1 MDPKQTET
9 QQTEDP
15 QISDEELFSLAPAVL
30 INHRTRRYH
39 GEDRALSVDELTEA
53 DRVILRDIYALLLR
67 LFAVLRGGGEERDRA
82 ARTLIG
88 QMDTG
93 KLFVMVRTLGKESY
107 RTAPSPLMAKTL
119 HDVRGGGLSSLL
131 GHLDLHLALPLAAL
145 PCDTLYF
152 LTRDH
157 LKIMRNALL
166 GLDDVQRN
174 ADLEVNLHG
183 TDLLVEKWDQARI
196 PVDGREV
203 RIAVNCLQDVAIA
216 ECCVEFGALDRI
228 LYNLMNNA
236 SRHTEGDIIRL
247 VLFPT
252 PDRQGENLRL
262 VLINQMSAA
271 DRSYL
276 REKDLRTLFRAGV
289 STTGSGYGL
298 TVAAEFVSSAF
309 GLTTPEAAVEG
320 GYLGARLLHEQ
331 FVIWFHWPIIGEV

>member
-1 MDPKQTET
+1 MD
-9 QQTEDP
+9 
-15 QISDEELFSLAPAVL
+15 A
-30 INHRTRRYH
+30 
-39 GEDRALSVDELTEA
+39 LTEA
-53 DRVILRDIYALLLR
+53 DRVIVRDIYALLLR
-67 LFAVLRGGGEERDRA
+67 LFGVLRGEGEERDRA
-82 ARTLIG
+82 ARTFIS

-93 KLFVMVRTLGKESY
+93 KLFIMVRALGAESY
-107 RTAPSPLMAKTL
+107 WAAPSPLVAKTL
-119 HDVRGGGLSSLL
+119 HDVCGGGLSPLL
-131 GHLDLHLALPLAAL
+131 GHLDLHQALPHAAL
-145 PCDTLYF
+145 PSDTLYF

-183 TDLLVEKWDQARI
+183 TNLFVEKWDKARL

-203 RIAVNCLQDVAIA
+203 RIAVNCLQDVTIA
-216 ECCVEFGALDRI
+216 ECCVEVGALDRI

-236 SRHTEGDIIRL
+236 SRHTDGDIVRL
-247 VLFPT
+247 ILFPT

-262 VLINQMSAA
+262 VLINQVSAV
-271 DRSYL
+271 DRSFL
-276 REKDLRTLFRAGV
+276 EKKDLRTLFTVGV

-309 GLTTPEAAVEG
+309 GLTTPEAPVEG
-320 GYLGARLLHEQ
+320 GYLGARLLQDQ